1 MLGRPETTAASTT
14 TAAGARSGAGA
25 GLQGGREEAG
35 GLDGTHGPPEA
46 LWCHGFG
53 RRGSGQE
60 SWAAMADG
68 GARAR
73 GRGCCGTGTSKEK
86 EGKREGAH
94 SELDGVVDEVGDALE
109 PANPRRGCRRP
120 EVEDEDGDDAAGL
133 FRSRGL
139 AETA

>member
-1 MLGRPETTAASTT
+1 MAPTGHQKH
-14 TAAGARSGAGA
+14 SGA
-25 GLQGGREEAG
+25 
-35 GLDGTHGPPEA
+35 T
-46 LWCHGFG
+46 
-53 RRGSGQE
+53 GSG
-60 SWAAMADG
+60 G
-68 GARAR
+68 GARGKGA
-73 GRGCCGTGTSKEK
+73 GRPWQTAVLGHAGGGCCGTGTSKEK

>member
-25 GLQGGREEAG
+25 GLQGGREGAG

-53 RRGSGQE
+53 RRGLGQG

-73 GRGCCGTGTSKEK
+73 GRGGAVA
-86 EGKREGAH
+86 REQAKK
-94 SELDGVVDEVGDALE
+94 
-109 PANPRRGCRRP
+109 RRGNGK
-120 EVEDEDGDDAAGL
+120 ELTVNSMA
-133 FRSRGL
+133 
-139 AETA
+139 